1 MRREME
7 SMKRAMAAEREAHEL
22 EKGVMQHQKD
32 ILMQER
38 KEMHKN
44 LRVVAR
50 KNEGKSQAEQQR
62 LREQVQHRDRQLALA
77 RHEVSMIQDAH
88 VDALEEHTE
97 AVRSELEA
105 AGEKEAKS
113 VLSKSRWKAAALKA
127 KLKVRRPPRSP
138 FSGGVFSSV
147 C

>member
-7 SMKRAMAAEREAHEL
+7 NMKRTMAGEREAHEL

-32 ILMQER
+32 VLMQER

-50 KNEGKSQAEQQR
+50 KNEGKSQAEHQR

-77 RHEVSMIQDAH
+77 RHEVSTIQDAH
-88 VDALEEHTE
+88 VEALEEHTE

-113 VLSKSRWKAAALKA
+113 VLSKSRWKAAAQKA
-127 KLKVRRPPRSP
+127 KLKVCTPPLSP
-138 FSGGVFSSV
+138 FSDEVFLNL
-147 C
+147 

>member
-1 MRREME
+1 
-7 SMKRAMAAEREAHEL
+7 MKRAMAAEREAHEL

>member
-1 MRREME
+1 ME

-50 KNEGKSQAEQQR
+50 KNEGKSQVEQQR

-88 VDALEEHTE
+88 VEALEEHTE

-138 FSGGVFSSV
+138 FSGEVFSSV